1 MLLETP
7 PLPSQT
13 TDTPGRQM
21 AKHAQ
26 IKCFDRTIPVWLSH
40 LLFVIFSPVL
50 TDSILMPSVP
60 KLRK

>member
-21 AKHAQ
+21 AKQAQ